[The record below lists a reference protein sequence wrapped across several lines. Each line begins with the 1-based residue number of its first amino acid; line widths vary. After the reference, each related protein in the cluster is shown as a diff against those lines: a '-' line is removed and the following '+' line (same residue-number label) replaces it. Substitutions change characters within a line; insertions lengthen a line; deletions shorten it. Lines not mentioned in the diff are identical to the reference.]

1 MSGSPDKPDRAGT
14 DAPLSR
20 PAARV
25 VCVAPGRR
33 VLLMRWRDPV
43 DDVVFWE
50 PPGGG
55 IEAGESAWYAARRE
69 LTEETGLPGS
79 VVTEVS
85 TPVERD
91 FRWCGR
97 RFRGTETFFLGLVD
111 TPELPD
117 RADRTDE
124 EQGALLGYGWFTGE
138 EIEALDEPVH
148 PRRLTGILSVL
159 EQDATGRVG
168 ALSAGVGDLY
178 LPPRNPPPRG
188 Q

>member
-1 MSGSPDKPDRAGT
+1 VVRVSSGADENTEGAAS

-43 DDVVFWE
+43 DHVVFWE

-55 IEAGESAWYAARRE
+55 IEAGETAREAAQRE
-69 LTEETGLPGS
+69 LSEETGLPGS

-85 TPVERD
+85 TPVARD
-91 FRWCGR
+91 FRWRGR
-97 RFRGTETFFLGLVD
+97 HFRGTETFFLGIVE

-117 RADRTDE
+117 RTALTDE
-124 EQGALLGYGWFTGE
+124 EQAALLGYGWFTAE
-138 EIEALDEPVH
+138 EIDAMDVPVH
-148 PRRLTGILSVL
+148 PPGLTGILAAL
-159 EQDATGRVG
+159 EQQASRDG
-168 ALSAGVGDLY
+168 AL
-178 LPPRNPPPRG
+178 
-188 Q
+188 

>member
-1 MSGSPDKPDRAGT
+1 MLACGWLARVNAEHPE
-14 DAPLSR
+14 DAASDVPLSR

-55 IEAGESAWYAARRE
+55 IEAGESALDAARRE
-69 LTEETGLPGS
+69 LSEETGLPGS
-79 VVTEVS
+79 VVTQVS

-97 RFRGTETFFLGLVD
+97 HFCGTETFFLGIVD
-111 TPELPD
+111 KAELPD
-117 RADRTDE
+117 RATLTDE
-124 EQGALLGYGWFTGE
+124 EQAALLGYGWFTSE
-138 EIEALDEPVH
+138 EIDTHAELVEP
-148 PRRLTGILSVL
+148 RGLTGILAVL
-159 EQDATGRVG
+159 EQRATG
-168 ALSAGVGDLY
+168 AGL
-178 LPPRNPPPRG
+178 
-188 Q
+188 